1 MEEYFQKGDLVKLK
15 SFRRDT
21 LFLVYTVL
29 EESVKLYDCVEN
41 VFYPADPSMYVKK
54 QSLILVSKREIS

>member
-41 VFYPADPSMYVKK
+41 VLYPADPSMYVKK

>member
-1 MEEYFQKGDLVKLK
+1 MKLK

-41 VFYPADPSMYVKK
+41 VLYPADPSMYVKK

>member
-1 MEEYFQKGDLVKLK
+1 MKLK